1 MGSSSSQPT
10 ESSVKEPLKSSDES
24 IFQQMGFRN
33 EVVRNEKD
41 KRRRRRTTSE
51 SESDESDESG
61 SELGSITSER
71 SASLIPLSPSR
82 QQSKTDED
90 Q

>member
-51 SESDESDESG
+51 SESDESG